1 MWVSGTQGNRG
12 MLRDAK
18 AMQKRLGGGGGSEA
32 GVGAE
37 KHQMAKPK
45 GLRAE
50 DQNALTTPQPPVTA
64 LL

>member
-1 MWVSGTQGNRG
+1 

-18 AMQKRLGGGGGSEA
+18 AMQLGGGGGSEA

-50 DQNALTTPQPPVTA
+50 DQNALTTPQPPATA